1 MKEKF
6 SFREMLCYAFGD
18 VGCNFIWTTVGSFL
32 MLYYTNSVGISAAAT
47 GTLMLITRLL
57 DGVSDLVA
65 GSIIDRT
72 RTKWGKAR
80 PWILWTAPFMGIVL
94 FCCLTCRKRS
104 LQEENLYT
112 LI

>member
-47 GTLMLITRLL
+47 GTLML
-57 DGVSDLVA
+57 G
-65 GSIIDRT
+65 GSIALHEIT
-72 RTKWGKAR
+72 
-80 PWILWTAPFMGIVL
+80 ICSFYV
-94 FCCLTCRKRS
+94 
-104 LQEENLYT
+104 
-112 LI
+112 

>member
-1 MKEKF
+1 MFGGIRMREKF

-18 VGCNFIWTTVGSFL
+18 VGCNFIWATVGSFL

-65 GSIIDRT
+65 GFVIDRT
-72 RTKWGKAR
+72 KTKWGKAR
-80 PWILWTAPFMGIVL
+80 PWILWTAPFM
-94 FCCLTCRKRS
+94 
-104 LQEENLYT
+104 
-112 LI
+112 